1 MFKNED
7 TKHRTETIL
16 YIAIQ
21 ITVAISITSEPF
33 MPFTSKKIKNMLNI
47 SNPKWEEAGKSNIIN
62 ENHKLNK
69 PELLF
74 SKIEDDE
81 IEVQINKL
89 KRNNNN

>member
-1 MFKNED
+1 
-7 TKHRTETIL
+7 
-16 YIAIQ
+16 
-21 ITVAISITSEPF
+21 
-33 MPFTSKKIKNMLNI
+33 MLNI